1 MATGLLAA
9 GAAVLVPLVSGT
21 LSAAHGIAS
30 LAVACIAAVGLL
42 VCRTRGQAADARLL
56 HDAALKGLGTVAG
69 NAPAALADAAAAI
82 AALRDEALRNAAA
95 GQAILEAL
103 DAQDAPNAS
112 LSDNHADGAVPYV
125 LLDAKGM
132 VTCASPTLLALLDAG
147 TTPPALPAALEVVGL
162 RPGSTDSAGAELLRH
177 IREGRAITGELA
189 IPLACGTPGNDAA
202 SGVSCLIHLAVSSR
216 PITDTAGRAHGSFVL
231 LRDMTRLRAAQ
242 CTLASTSSRIER
254 FAADSMSAAG
264 EVTRAAEDLA
274 TLIQEANA
282 GANSQQE
289 RTAETATA
297 MEQMNATVMEVARN
311 ASHAADQA
319 AETRRRSVDGARQV
333 NELVAH
339 IDGVEQVIGQLAER
353 VGALDAQAGNIGQVM
368 NVISDIADQTNLL
381 ALNAAIEAARAGD
394 AGRGFAVVAD
404 EVRKLAE
411 KTMNATR
418 EVSEVITG
426 IQQSSRA
433 AAREMDGARTAV
445 NEAARR
451 AQDSGTALSEIL
463 TLTDNTSIQVQSI
476 ATAAEQQSATSAEIN
491 RAVEAITG
499 IAGRTMD
506 MMNHAA
512 QDIFSLA
519 GRSSDLSRT
528 VARISSTGDDDAAEA
543 AMAGKALPCWEFK
556 KCGRE
561 KGGAKEREMGICPA
575 WPDHGFSCAGVTGT
589 FCGGKVQETFAK
601 KIGNCAKC
609 DFFKSASYRREAHD
623 SQMSGGMSGG
633 TSGKGLRLELRR

>member
-1 MATGLLAA
+1 A
-9 GAAVLVPLVSGT
+9 
-21 LSAAHGIAS
+21 
-30 LAVACIAAVGLL
+30 
-42 VCRTRGQAADARLL
+42 
-56 HDAALKGLGTVAG
+56 
-69 NAPAALADAAAAI
+69 
-82 AALRDEALRNAAA
+82 
-95 GQAILEAL
+95 
-103 DAQDAPNAS
+103 
-112 LSDNHADGAVPYV
+112 
-125 LLDAKGM
+125 
-132 VTCASPTLLALLDAG
+132 
-147 TTPPALPAALEVVGL
+147 VGL
-162 RPGSTDSAGAELLRH
+162 RPAPTDSAAAGLLRNL
-177 IREGRAITGELA
+177 REGRAATGELA
-189 IPLACGTPGNDAA
+189 IPLVCGVPGNGPA
-202 SGVSCLIHLAVSSR
+202 SGASCLIHLAVSAR

-242 CTLASTSSRIER
+242 CSLASTSSRIER
-254 FAADSMSAAG
+254 FAADSLSAAG

-282 GANSQQE
+282 GAGSQQE

-311 ASHAADQA
+311 ASQAADQA

-433 AAREMDGARTAV
+433 AAREMDGARAAV

-451 AQDSGTALSEIL
+451 AQDSGAALSEIL
-463 TLTDNTSIQVQSI
+463 ALTDNTSIQVQSI

-528 VARISSTGDDDAAEA
+528 VARISATDEADATEA
-543 AMAGKALPCWEFK
+543 AMRGKALPCWEFK

-561 KGGAKEREMGICPA
+561 KGGPKEREMGICPA
-575 WPDHGFSCAGVTGT
+575 WPEHGFSCAGVTGT
-589 FCGGKVQETFAK
+589 FCGGTVQETFAK

-609 DFFKSASYRREAHD
+609 DFFKSASYRRDAHD
-623 SQMSGGMSGG
+623 SQMSGGTSGG
-633 TSGKGLRLELRR
+633 TLGGPLGRGVRLELRR

>member
-1 MATGLLAA
+1 MLACRMRGL
-9 GAAVLVPLVSGT
+9 
-21 LSAAHGIAS
+21 
-30 LAVACIAAVGLL
+30 
-42 VCRTRGQAADARLL
+42 AADARLL
-56 HDAALKGLGTVAG
+56 HDAALKGLGGSAA
-69 NAPAALADAAAAI
+69 NAPAALSDAATAI

-95 GQAILEAL
+95 GQAMLEAL
-103 DAQDAPNAS
+103 DGYDGQDAS
-112 LSDNHADGAVPYV
+112 RSADTAAPYI

-132 VTCASPTLLALLDAG
+132 VTCASPTLLALLDTG
-147 TTPPALPAALEVVGL
+147 TTPPALPATLETVGL
-162 RPGSTDSAGAELLRH
+162 RPAPTDAKGAELLRQ
-177 IREGRAITGELA
+177 IREGRAATGELA
-189 IPLACGTPGNDAA
+189 IPLACGVPDNGTAPGMP
-202 SGVSCLIHLAVSSR
+202 CLIHLTLSAR
-216 PITDTAGRAHGSFVL
+216 PITDTAGRTHGSFVL
-231 LRDMTRLRAAQ
+231 LRDLTRLRAAQ

-254 FAADSMSAAG
+254 FAADSMSAAS

-282 GANSQQE
+282 GAGSQQE

-297 MEQMNATVMEVARN
+297 MEQMNATVIEVARN

-353 VGALDAQAGNIGQVM
+353 VGALDTQAGNIGQVM

-433 AAREMDGARTAV
+433 AAREMDGARAAV

-463 TLTDNTSIQVQSI
+463 ALTDNTSIQVQSI

-512 QDIFSLA
+512 QDVFSLA

-528 VARISSTGDDDAAEA
+528 VARISATDEADDAAA
-543 AMAGKALPCWEFK
+543 AAGKAAPCWEFK

-561 KGGAKEREMGICPA
+561 KGGAKEKEMGICPA

-589 FCGGKVQETFAK
+589 FCGGQVQETFAK

-609 DFFKSASYRREAHD
+609 DFFKSASYRRDAHA
-623 SQMSGGMSGG
+623 SQMSGSTPGRGV
-633 TSGKGLRLELRR
+633 RLELRR

>member
-1 MATGLLAA
+1 MTVLVAGIA
-9 GAAVLVPLVSGT
+9 GAGM
-21 LSAAHGIAS
+21 
-30 LAVACIAAVGLL
+30 L
-42 VCRTRGQAADARLL
+42 VCRLRGQAADAHML
-56 HDAALKGLGTVAG
+56 HDAARRHDATRDT
-69 NAPAALADAAAAI
+69 PAALAEAAAAI
-82 AALRDEALRNAAA
+82 TTLRDEALRSAAT
-95 GQAILEAL
+95 GQAILNSL
-103 DAQDAPNAS
+103 D
-112 LSDNHADGAVPYV
+112 GVEPYM

-132 VTCASPTLLALLDAG
+132 VSCASPSLLALLDSGASA
-147 TTPPALPAALEVVGL
+147 PALPASLEALGL
-162 RPGSTDSAGAELLRH
+162 RTAPSDAKGADLLRQA
-177 IREGRAITGELA
+177 REGRAASGEIA
-189 IPLACGTPGNDAA
+189 IPVACGTAVGASAA
-202 SGVSCLIHLAVSSR
+202 AHKEAASCLIHLTLIAR
-216 PITDTAGRAHGSFVL
+216 PITDTAGRTHGSFVL
-231 LRDMTRLRAAQ
+231 LRDMTALRAAQ
-242 CTLASTSSRIER
+242 CSLASTSSRIER
-254 FAADSMSAAG
+254 FAATSMSAAD
-264 EVTRAAEDLA
+264 EVSRAAEDLA
-274 TLIQEANA
+274 ALIQEANA

-297 MEQMNATVMEVARN
+297 MVEMNATVIEVARN

-333 NELVAH
+333 NELVTH
-339 IDGVEQVIGQLAER
+339 IGGVEQVIGQLAER
-353 VGALDAQAGNIGQVM
+353 VGALDTQAGNIGQVM

-418 EVSEVITG
+418 EVSEAITG

-433 AAREMDGARTAV
+433 AAREMDGARNAV

-451 AQDSGTALSEIL
+451 AQDSGTALAEIL
-463 TLTDNTSIQVQSI
+463 TLTDNTSMQVQSI

-499 IAGRTMD
+499 IAGRTME

-528 VARISSTGDDDAAEA
+528 VSRISSEGGDGADTGTDE
-543 AMAGKALPCWEFK
+543 AGKPLPCWEFK

-561 KGGAKEREMGICPA
+561 KGGLKEKEMGVCPA

-589 FCGGKVQETFAK
+589 YCGGQVQETFAK

-609 DFFKSASYRREAHD
+609 DFFKSASYRRDAHETQL
-623 SQMSGGMSGG
+623 SAAH
-633 TSGKGLRLELRR
+633 TSGTRPLQLRR